1 MDGIDEIEALLPHRR
16 PVVLLAEALPETAP
30 GIAEARLD
38 VSEKCEFFD
47 HALGGVPSCAALE
60 YMAQTM
66 ALAVGRERRRKGD
79 DPAIGF
85 VLGTRKMDIATD
97 GFLRKK
103 RYLARAECTYTDGEF
118 ASFDCCI
125 RDLEGDAVVATA
137 TLTAFQPD
145 DLEAMEKMI

>member
-85 VLGTRKMDIATD
+85 VLGTRKMDVLID
-97 GFLRKK
+97 KFEPGGG
-103 RYLARAECTYTDGEF
+103 YVARAECTYEDGEF
-118 ASFDCCI
+118 ASFDCSI
-125 RDLEGDAVVATA
+125 ADARGEIAAKA
-137 TLTAFQPD
+137 TLTAFQPGPEAN
-145 DLEAMEKMI
+145 LEEMP